1 MEDKGTNLDKH
12 VEAFRF
18 QWGSQYGKEKSLNFL
33 DLEKRGIGN
42 LERPPTTNTFKATD
56 MQKNEDFSCA
66 AASLRHAGDAVAAL
80 LGGWVVGYG
89 LRGRCS
95 LLLLLD
101 GGSLMADA
109 GWTLLESGDARCC
122 WLAAA
127 RTVRRQRGDTVTV
140 SEILSGCSLALLTKS
155 QIMVL
160 TI

>member
-1 MEDKGTNLDKH
+1 MG
-12 VEAFRF
+12 
-18 QWGSQYGKEKSLNFL
+18 G
-33 DLEKRGIGN
+33 
-42 LERPPTTNTFKATD
+42 
-56 MQKNEDFSCA
+56 A

-80 LGGWVVGYG
+80 LGGWAVGYG

-101 GGSLMADA
+101 GGPLMADA

-122 WLAAA
+122 WLPAA
-127 RTVRRQRGDTVTV
+127 RTVRRRHGDAVTV
-140 SEILSGCSLALLTKS
+140 SEILSGCSLLTKS